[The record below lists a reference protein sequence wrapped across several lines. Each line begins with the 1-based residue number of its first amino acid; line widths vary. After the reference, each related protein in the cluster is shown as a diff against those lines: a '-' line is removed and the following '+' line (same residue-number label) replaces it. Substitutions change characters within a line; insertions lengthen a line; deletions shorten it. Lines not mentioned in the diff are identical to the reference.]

1 MNLQPFLPYVPLLV
15 FIVFPIWGWLFR
27 LQLVRREDVD
37 DALKRERADWEK
49 AVAGLAKADADLNDK
64 FQQLHTDGQVMRE
77 RLQALPTRDDLA
89 PVTQGLARL
98 TGLLEGRLHEM
109 SRVQDAVARHDDII
123 AEAARTARRHQL
135 GGE

>member
-27 LQLVRREDVD
+27 LRLVRKEDVD
-37 DALKRERADWEK
+37 EALKKEREAWEK
-49 AVAGLAKADADLNDK
+49 VTQALGQADADLSAK
-64 FQQLHTDGQVMRE
+64 VQALHTDNQVMRVH
-77 RLQALPTRDDLA
+77 LQALPTREDLT

-98 TGLLEGRLHEM
+98 TGLLEGRLQGFE
-109 SRVQDAVARHDDII
+109 RVQDAVARHDDII
-123 AEAARTARRHQL
+123 AEAARAARRVP